1 MILKKNKLII
11 SLLVVFLLSTLI
23 GITIDYRANSDKK
36 SQLKLNNFQD
46 VFLEKEALLDEY
58 LAFLAETLSN
68 EKQFIP
74 DKDNLSKEEAE
85 LKDKELSLFAFEN
98 DSLIYWSD
106 NSINLTHSFINHEF
120 ESQVEFIDN
129 SWFYIKKTKIGKRQ
143 LLGLL
148 LIQKEYTYENK
159 YLKKHFAT
167 AFGLSDSYIIHFHK
181 DDENAIKNI
190 KGQSLFSLE
199 KEKDNFLSQPDF
211 NKAVYFY
218 FLSLLCGVL
227 LAIQFIRIRRKLW
240 FRSIGILAFGILLV
254 GLRYIMLSKGVPNV
268 FSSMELFSPVLFAS
282 SFYFPSLGDFAIN
295 SFFIFSFIYAY
306 TKYFPYQVLLRNR
319 ALTFNF
325 IFLLINLVFYTL
337 LYAIISILFKNLV
350 LDSSMSFQMYEIK
363 DNWVYSMFG
372 LVILIQLFYGLILLG
387 KLTNR
392 SIKDK
397 ISTPLRLLAIILF
410 FGLYT
415 LLKKIMGLQI
425 DWLGLGF
432 ELSLLFAIILI
443 DKFVK
448 ASYFHTFFIT
458 LLLCISIFIS
468 NRINTFAEQ
477 KEKQARVLETLNLSS
492 ENSPTSESL
501 LIELEKQ
508 IISNHQ
514 LKELSLNPVRNET
527 KIINY
532 LENNLLVGYWEQ
544 FHIQI
549 TVCGENDELNVEPD
563 DQIRNCYA
571 FFEEMIL
578 KNGEIIVGSNFY
590 NLNEYDG
597 MVSYVGKL
605 EVEARR
611 GKSHR
616 IFIRLDSKSRSQG
629 LGYPDLL
636 LDSKVGVQPTGK
648 DYSFAKYR
656 NGKLIASSGE
666 FNYYLN
672 DAGFGQS
679 DGTYAWK
686 QLDHYSHLIYR
697 FGENSL
703 VLSSPEI
710 TWFKRFIAIP
720 YIFILFYI
728 FTIIIAFVERF
739 PWRLKLKYSFKY
751 RIQYSIIAVLM
762 LFFLL
767 LGGGSIYY
775 NIEQFNHKHNRELS
789 EKLQI
794 IKQEIIPEL
803 QLKPSNSEIT
813 ERLQQISNL
822 IFADIH
828 LYSNKGELIASSRYE
843 IFDKKVQGKQMNFSA
858 FYQLFHKERTH
869 FIHKEQIGSM
879 EYLSAYESL
888 IDSNNQRLAFI
899 NLPYFIKSQDLKS
912 ELFNLILTGINLHL
926 FMILI
931 AIFVSVIISNKI
943 TQPLRL
949 IENKLQSTRLGKH
962 STAIAY
968 TKNDEIGSLIKVY
981 NKMLVDLEQSA
992 ELLAQSERETA
1003 WREMARQVAHEIKN
1017 PLTPMKLS
1025 IQFLLRRYDDQSP
1038 DWGKHLK
1045 QVSKTLIHQID
1056 TLSSIATA
1064 FSNFAKMPESRSE
1077 NLNLVDIL
1085 KHAFSLYQND
1095 KHKIKLNLNGID
1107 EAMASLDREQFV
1119 RIYVNL
1125 LNNAIESIPSEE
1137 EGAIQMELKEENGYW
1152 LTSVTD
1158 NGKGVDPKIK
1168 GRLFYPNFTTKSSG
1182 MGLGLAI
1189 VKNSVVQAGGE
1200 IWVESELDK
1209 GSCFYV
1215 KIPRLNKS

>member
-1 MILKKNKLII
+1 MKKNKLII
-11 SLLVVFLLSTLI
+11 FLSVVFSLSILI
-23 GITIDYRANSDKK
+23 GIRTDYQSSADKNS
-36 SQLKLNNFQD
+36 QTKLDHFQK
-46 VFLEKEALLDEY
+46 VFLEKEALLDKY
-58 LAFLAETLSN
+58 ISFLAETLSKRN
-68 EKQFIP
+68 EFIP
-74 DKDNLSKEEAE
+74 ENDNLNKEEAE
-85 LKDKELSLFAFEN
+85 LKDKELSLFAVEN
-98 DSLIYWSD
+98 DSLIYWSN
-106 NSINLTHSFINHEF
+106 NSINLPLSIINKKF

-129 SWFYIKKTKIGKRQ
+129 AWFYIKKTKVAKKQLIG
-143 LLGLL
+143 LI
-148 LIQKEYTYENK
+148 LIQREYTYENE
-159 YLKKHFAT
+159 YLKNHFAR
-167 AFGLSDSYIIHFHK
+167 AFDLSDSFIVHIHEN
-181 DDENAIKNI
+181 DPNAIKNS
-190 KGQSLFSLE
+190 KGEALFSLE

-218 FLSLLCGVL
+218 FLSILFGVL
-227 LAIQFIRIRRKLW
+227 LAIQIIRMRKKLW
-240 FRSIGILAFGILLV
+240 FRSIGILAFGFLLIW
-254 GLRYIMLSKGVPNV
+254 LRYIMLSKGIPNV

-306 TKYFPYQVLLRNR
+306 TKYFPYQVMLRNK
-319 ALTFNF
+319 ALTYNY
-325 IFLLINLVFYTL
+325 IFLFINLIFFYL
-337 LYAIISILFKNLV
+337 LYATISILFKNLV
-350 LDSSMSFQMYEIK
+350 LDSSLSFQMFEIK
-363 DNWVYSMFG
+363 SNWMYSMFG
-372 LVILIQLFYGLILLG
+372 LVVLIQLFYGLILLG

-397 ISTPLRLLAIILF
+397 ISIPFRFLTIILF
-410 FGLYT
+410 FGIISLS
-415 LLKKIMGLQI
+415 KKIMGMPI
-425 DWLGLGF
+425 DWLELAF
-432 ELSLLFAIILI
+432 EFSLLSAIILI
-443 DKFVK
+443 DKLVK
-448 ASYFHTFFIT
+448 PNYLHTFFIS
-458 LLLCISIFIS
+458 LLLCVSIFIS
-468 NRINTFAEQ
+468 NRINTFSDQ
-477 KEKQARVLETLNLSS
+477 KEKQIRVLETLNLYS
-492 ENSPTSESL
+492 EYSPISEAL
-501 LIELEKQ
+501 LIELEKEIKADPKLKQ
-508 IISNHQ
+508 LCNKLLSN
-514 LKELSLNPVRNET
+514 EN
-527 KIINY
+527 KIIDY
-532 LENNLLVGYWEQ
+532 LQRNFLAGYWEQ
-544 FHIQI
+544 FHVQI
-549 TVCGENDELNVEPD
+549 TICGEKDELNVEPD
-563 DQIRNCYA
+563 NQIRNCYE

-597 MVSYVGKL
+597 MISYVGKI
-605 EVEARR
+605 EIESS
-611 GKSHR
+611 KKNSHR

-636 LDSKVGVQPTGK
+636 LDEEVRVQATGK
-648 DYSFAKYR
+648 DYSFGKYR
-656 NGKLIASSGE
+656 KGKLIASSGE

-672 DAGFGQS
+672 DASFGKSQDS
-679 DGTYAWK
+679 HSLIK
-686 QLDHYSHLIYR
+686 LDHFSHLIYR

-710 TWFKRFIAIP
+710 TWFKKYISIP

-728 FTIIIAFVERF
+728 FTLVIGFIERF
-739 PWRLKLKYSFKY
+739 PWRLRLKYSFKY
-751 RIQYSIIAVLM
+751 RIQYSITAVLM

-775 NIEQFNHKHNRELS
+775 NIEQFNQKHNKELG

-794 IKQEIIPEL
+794 IKQEILPEL
-803 QLKPSNSEIT
+803 QFNPDKNVIT

-828 LYSNKGELIASSRYE
+828 LYSIKGELIASSRQE
-843 IFDKKVQGKQMNFSA
+843 IFDKKLQGKQMNFSA

-869 FIHKEQIGSM
+869 FIHKEQIGNM

-888 IDSNNQRLAFI
+888 VDAENKRLAFI

-962 STAIAY
+962 STAIEY
-968 TKNDEIGSLIKVY
+968 TKNDEIGSLVKVY

-992 ELLAQSERETA
+992 ELLAQSERESA

-1025 IQFLLRRYDDQSP
+1025 IQFLQRRYDDQSP

-1045 QVSKTLIHQID
+1045 QVSETLIHQID

-1064 FSNFAKMPESRSE
+1064 FSNFAKMPELKSE
-1077 NLNLVDIL
+1077 DLNLVEIL

-1095 KHKIKLNLNGID
+1095 KHEIELNLNGI
-1107 EAMASLDREQFV
+1107 EKAMASLDREQFV

-1125 LNNAIESIPSEE
+1125 LNNAIESIPSDQ
-1137 EGAIQMELKEENGYW
+1137 EGLILVELKEENEYW
-1152 LTSVTD
+1152 LTSVKD

-1200 IWVESELDK
+1200 IWVESELGK
-1209 GSCFYV
+1209 GSCFYI
-1215 KIPRLNKS
+1215 KIPKLA

>member
-1 MILKKNKLII
+1 LKKNKLIL
-11 SLLVVFLLSTLI
+11 SLLIVFLLSI
-23 GITIDYRANSDKK
+23 IVGIKIDYQANADTK
-36 SQLKLNNFQD
+36 SQTKLNDFQE
-46 VFLEKEALLDEY
+46 VFLEKEALLDKY
-58 LAFLAETLSN
+58 LATLAKTISKRKE
-68 EKQFIP
+68 FIP
-74 DKDNLSKEEAE
+74 ENDDLSDQEDE
-85 LKDKELSLFAFEN
+85 LKNKELLLFALEN

-106 NSINLTHSFINHEF
+106 NSIDLTYSIINEKF
-120 ESQVEFIDN
+120 ESQVGFIDN
-129 SWFYIKKTKIGKRQ
+129 SWFYIKKTKVGKKQ
-143 LLGLL
+143 LVGLI

-159 YLKKHFAT
+159 YLKKHYAR
-167 AFGLSDSYIIHFHK
+167 AFDLSDSYIIHFHK
-181 DDENAIKNI
+181 NDEYAIKNA
-190 KGQSLFSLE
+190 KGKSLFSLE
-199 KEKDNFLSQPDF
+199 KEKDNFLSQSDF
-211 NKAVYFY
+211 NNAAYFY
-218 FLSLLCGVL
+218 FLSLLCGIL
-227 LAIQFIRIRRKLW
+227 LAIQIIRMRRKLW
-240 FRSIGILAFGILLV
+240 FRSIGILAFGFILV
-254 GLRYIMLSKGVPNV
+254 WLRYIMLSKGIPNV

-319 ALTFNF
+319 AISFNY
-325 IFLLINLVFYTL
+325 IFLIINLIFFTL
-337 LYAIISILFKNLV
+337 LYATISMLFKNLV
-350 LDSSMSFQMYEIK
+350 LDSSLSFQMYEIK
-363 DNWVYSMFG
+363 ANWIYSMFG
-372 LVILIQLFYGLILLG
+372 LVVLIQLFYGLILLG

-392 SIKDK
+392 SIKDR
-397 ISTPLRLLAIILF
+397 ISTPLRLLAILLF
-410 FGLYT
+410 FGAYT
-415 LLKKIMGLQI
+415 LLKKMMGIQI

-477 KEKQARVLETLNLSS
+477 KEKQARVLETLNLSL
-492 ENSPTSESL
+492 ENSPISESL
-501 LIELEKQ
+501 LIELEKH
-508 IISNHQ
+508 ITSSPQ
-514 LKELSLNPVRNET
+514 LKKLSKNPVFNEAR
-527 KIINY
+527 IINY
-532 LENNLLVGYWEQ
+532 LESNLLVGYWDQ

-549 TVCGENDELNVEPD
+549 TVCGEKDELNIEPD
-563 DQIRNCYA
+563 DQIRNCYE

-578 KNGEIIVGSNFY
+578 KNGELIIGSNFY
-590 NLNEYDG
+590 NLNQYDG
-597 MVSYVGKL
+597 MVSYLGKL
-605 EVEARR
+605 EIETRK

-616 IFIRLDSKSRSQG
+616 IFIRLDSKSKSQG

-636 LDSKVGVQPTGK
+636 LDEKVRVQATGK
-648 DYSFAKYR
+648 DYSFGKYR

-672 DAGFGQS
+672 DAGFGKS

-686 QLDHYSHLIYR
+686 KLDHYSHLIYR

-710 TWFKRFIAIP
+710 TWLKRFISIP

-728 FTIIIAFVERF
+728 FTIFIVIIERF

-751 RIQYSIIAVLM
+751 RIQYSITAVLM

-775 NIEQFNHKHNRELS
+775 NIEQFNQKHNKELS

-803 QLKPSNSEIT
+803 QNNPSKSAIT

-828 LYSNKGELIASSRYE
+828 LYSIKGELIASSRYE

-858 FYQLFHKERTH
+858 YYQLFHKERTH

-888 IDSNNQRLAFI
+888 VDSDNHRLAFI

-949 IENKLQSTRLGKH
+949 IESKLQSTRLGKH
-962 STAIAY
+962 STAIEY
-968 TKNDEIGSLIKVY
+968 TKNDEIGSLVKVY
-981 NKMLVDLEQSA
+981 NKMLVDLEQST

-1025 IQFLLRRYDDQSP
+1025 IQFLLRRYDDHSP
-1038 DWGKHLK
+1038 DWEKHLR
-1045 QVSKTLIHQID
+1045 QFSETLIHQID

-1064 FSNFAKMPESRSE
+1064 FSNFAKMPESKSE
-1077 NLNLVDIL
+1077 NLNLVEIL
-1085 KHAFSLYQND
+1085 KHALSLYQND
-1095 KHKIKLNLNGID
+1095 KHKIDLNLNGID

-1125 LNNAIESIPSEE
+1125 LNNAIESIPNDE
-1137 EGAIQMELKEENGYW
+1137 EGTIKIELQEENKYW
-1152 LTSVTD
+1152 VTSVTD

-1215 KIPRLNKS
+1215 KIPKLKQS

>member
-1 MILKKNKLII
+1 MKKNKLII
-11 SLLVVFLLSTLI
+11 SLLVVFLLSIII
-23 GITIDYRANSDKK
+23 GIKIDYQTNDDKK
-36 SQLKLNNFQD
+36 SHIKLDDFQE

-58 LAFLAETLSN
+58 LAVLSETLSK
-68 EKQFIP
+68 EKEFIP
-74 DKDNLSKEEAE
+74 ENDDLSNEETK
-85 LKDKELSLFAFEN
+85 LKNKELSLFALEN

-106 NSINLTHSFINHEF
+106 NSINLTPSIINEKF

-129 SWFYIKKTKIGKRQ
+129 SWFYIKKTKVGKKQ
-143 LLGLL
+143 LLGLI

-159 YLKKHFAT
+159 YLKKHFAK
-167 AFGLSDSYIIHFHK
+167 AFDLSDSYIMHFHEN
-181 DDENAIKNI
+181 DENAIKNI
-190 KGQSLFSLE
+190 KGKSLFSLE

-211 NKAVYFY
+211 NNAAYFY

-227 LAIQFIRIRRKLW
+227 LAIQVIRMRRKLW
-240 FRSIGILAFGILLV
+240 FRSIGILTFGFLLV
-254 GLRYIMLSKGVPNV
+254 WFRYIMLSKGIPNV

-319 ALTFNF
+319 ALSFNY
-325 IFLLINLVFYTL
+325 IFLIINLIFFTL
-337 LYAIISILFKNLV
+337 LYATISMLFKNLV
-350 LDSSMSFQMYEIK
+350 LDSSLSFQMYEIK
-363 DNWVYSMFG
+363 ANWIYSMFG

-397 ISTPLRLLAIILF
+397 ISTPLRLLAILLF
-410 FGLYT
+410 FGAYT
-415 LLKKIMGLQI
+415 LLKKMMGIQI

-432 ELSLLFAIILI
+432 ELSLIFAIILI

-458 LLLCISIFIS
+458 LLLCVSIFIS
-468 NRINTFAEQ
+468 NRINTFAGQ

-492 ENSPTSESL
+492 ENSPISESL

-508 IISNHQ
+508 ITSSPQ
-514 LKELSLNPVRNET
+514 LKQLCKNPVRNENR
-527 KIINY
+527 IINY
-532 LENNLLVGYWEQ
+532 LESNFLIGYWEQ

-549 TVCGENDELNVEPD
+549 TVCGEKDELNVEPD
-563 DQIRNCYA
+563 DQIRNCYE

-578 KNGEIIVGSNFY
+578 KNGELIIGSNFY

-597 MVSYVGKL
+597 MVSYLGKL
-605 EVEARR
+605 EIEARK

-616 IFIRLDSKSRSQG
+616 VFIRLDSKSRSQG

-636 LDSKVGVQPTGK
+636 LDEKVRVQATGK
-648 DYSFAKYR
+648 DYSFGKYR

-672 DAGFGQS
+672 DAGFGKS

-710 TWFKRFIAIP
+710 TWLKRFISIP

-728 FTIIIAFVERF
+728 FTIIIGIIERF

-751 RIQYSIIAVLM
+751 RIQYSITAVLM

-775 NIEQFNHKHNRELS
+775 NIEQFNQKHNKELS

-803 QLKPSNSEIT
+803 QLNPSNNVIT

-828 LYSNKGELIASSRYE
+828 LYSIKGELIASSRHE

-888 IDSNNQRLAFI
+888 VDSDNQRLAFI

-949 IENKLQSTRLGKH
+949 IESKLQSTRLGKH
-962 STAIAY
+962 STAIEY
-968 TKNDEIGSLIKVY
+968 TKNDEIGSLVKVY

-1025 IQFLLRRYDDQSP
+1025 IQFLLRRYEDQSP

-1045 QVSKTLIHQID
+1045 QFSETLIHQID

-1064 FSNFAKMPESRSE
+1064 FSNFAKMPESKSE
-1077 NLNLVDIL
+1077 DLNLVDIL
-1085 KHAFSLYQND
+1085 KHALSLYQND
-1095 KHKIKLNLNGID
+1095 KHEIDLNLNGID

-1125 LNNAIESIPSEE
+1125 LNNAIESIPSDE
-1137 EGAIQMELKEENGYW
+1137 EGTIKIELKEENEYW
-1152 LTSVTD
+1152 MTSVTD

-1215 KIPRLNKS
+1215 KIPKLKQS

>member
-1 MILKKNKLII
+1 LKKNKLII
-11 SLLVVFLLSTLI
+11 SLLVIFLLSIII
-23 GITIDYRANSDKK
+23 GIKIDYQTNADEK
-36 SQLKLNNFQD
+36 SQSKLDDFQE
-46 VFLEKEALLDEY
+46 VFLQKEALLDEY
-58 LAFLAETLSN
+58 LATLAKT
-68 EKQFIP
+68 
-74 DKDNLSKEEAE
+74 LSKEKEFIPKNDDLSDEQAE
-85 LKDKELSLFAFEN
+85 LKNKELSLFALEN

-106 NSINLTHSFINHEF
+106 NSIDLTPSIINDKF

-129 SWFYIKKTKIGKRQ
+129 SWFYIKKTKVGKKQLIG
-143 LLGLL
+143 LI
-148 LIQKEYTYENK
+148 LIQKEYTYENN
-159 YLKKHFAT
+159 YLKKHFAK
-167 AFGLSDSYIIHFHK
+167 AFDLSESYIMHFHE
-181 DDENAIKNI
+181 DDENAIKNT
-190 KGQSLFSLE
+190 KGKSLFSLE
-199 KEKDNFLSQPDF
+199 KEKDNFLSQSDF
-211 NKAVYFY
+211 NTAVYFY
-218 FLSLLCGVL
+218 LLSLLCGVL
-227 LAIQFIRIRRKLW
+227 LAIQVIRMRRKLW
-240 FRSIGILAFGILLV
+240 FRSLGILAFGFLLV
-254 GLRYIMLSKGVPNV
+254 WLRYIMLSKGIPNV
-268 FSSMELFSPVLFAS
+268 FSSMELFSPELFAS

-319 ALTFNF
+319 ALSFNY
-325 IFLLINLVFYTL
+325 IFLFINLIFFTL
-337 LYAIISILFKNLV
+337 LYATISMLFKNLV
-350 LDSSMSFQMYEIK
+350 LDSSLSFQMYEIK
-363 DNWVYSMFG
+363 ANWIYSMFG
-372 LVILIQLFYGLILLG
+372 LVVLIQLFYGLILLG

-397 ISTPLRLLAIILF
+397 ISTPLRLLAILLF
-410 FGLYT
+410 FGAYT
-415 LLKKIMGLQI
+415 LLKKMMGMQI
-425 DWLGLGF
+425 DWLGLSF
-432 ELSLLFAIILI
+432 ELSLIYAIILI

-448 ASYFHTFFIT
+448 ASYVHTFFIT
-458 LLLCISIFIS
+458 LLLCVSIFIS

-477 KEKQARVLETLNLSS
+477 KEKNTRVLESLNLSS
-492 ENSPTSESL
+492 EYSPTSESL

-508 IISNHQ
+508 ITSSPNLKQ
-514 LKELSLNPVRNET
+514 LCKDPARNENR
-527 KIINY
+527 IIDY

-549 TVCGENDELNVEPD
+549 TVCGEKDELNVEPD
-563 DQIRNCYA
+563 DQIRNCYE

-578 KNGEIIVGSNFY
+578 KNGELIIGSNFY

-597 MVSYVGKL
+597 MVSYLGKL
-605 EVEARR
+605 EIEAQK
-611 GKSHR
+611 GTSHR
-616 IFIRLDSKSRSQG
+616 VFIRLDSKSRSQG

-636 LDSKVGVQPTGK
+636 LDDKVKVQATGK
-648 DYSFAKYR
+648 DYSFGKYR

-672 DAGFGQS
+672 DAGFGKS
-679 DGTYAWK
+679 DETYAWK

-703 VLSSPEI
+703 ILSSPEI
-710 TWFKRFIAIP
+710 TWFKKFISIP

-728 FTIIIAFVERF
+728 FTIFIGVIERF

-775 NIEQFNHKHNRELS
+775 NVEQFNQKHNKELS

-803 QLKPSNSEIT
+803 QNNPSSNAIT

-828 LYSNKGELIASSRYE
+828 LYSIKGELIASSRHE

-888 IDSNNQRLAFI
+888 VDADNQRLAFI

-962 STAIAY
+962 STAIEY
-968 TKNDEIGSLIKVY
+968 TKNDEIGSLVKVY

-1045 QVSKTLIHQID
+1045 QFSETLIHQID

-1064 FSNFAKMPESRSE
+1064 FSNFAKMPESKAE
-1077 NLNLVDIL
+1077 DLNLVDIL
-1085 KHAFSLYQND
+1085 NHALSLYQND
-1095 KHKIKLNLNGID
+1095 KHEINLNLNGI
-1107 EAMASLDREQFV
+1107 ENAMASLDKEQFV

-1137 EGAIQMELKEENGYW
+1137 DGKITIELKEDNSYW
-1152 LTSVTD
+1152 LTSVRD
-1158 NGKGVDPKIK
+1158 NGKGVDPKIRGK
-1168 GRLFYPNFTTKSSG
+1168 LFYPNFTTKSSG

-1200 IWVESELDK
+1200 IWVESEFGE
-1209 GSCFYV
+1209 GSCFFV
-1215 KIPRLNKS
+1215 KIPKKESE

>member
-1 MILKKNKLII
+1 LKKNKLII
-11 SLLVVFLLSTLI
+11 FLSVVFTLSILI
-23 GITIDYRANSDKK
+23 GIKTDYQANADKN
-36 SQLKLNNFQD
+36 SQIKLDHFQK
-46 VFLEKEALLDEY
+46 VFLKKEALLDKY
-58 LAFLAETLSN
+58 ISYLAETLSKEN
-68 EKQFIP
+68 EFIP
-74 DKDNLSKEEAE
+74 ENDNLSNEEAE
-85 LKDKELSLFAFEN
+85 LKDKELSLFAVEN
-98 DSLIYWSD
+98 DSLIYWSN
-106 NSINLTHSFINHEF
+106 NSINLPFSIINKKF
-120 ESQVEFIDN
+120 ESQIEFIDN
-129 SWFYIKKTKIGKRQ
+129 AWFYIKKTKVAKKQLIG
-143 LLGLL
+143 LI
-148 LIQKEYTYENK
+148 LIQREYTYENK
-159 YLKKHFAT
+159 YLKKHFAK
-167 AFGLSDSYIIHFHK
+167 AFDLSDSYIIHIH
-181 DDENAIKNI
+181 DNDLNSIKNS
-190 KGQSLFSLE
+190 KGKELFTLE

-218 FLSLLCGVL
+218 FLSLLCGIL
-227 LAIQFIRIRRKLW
+227 LAIQIIRMRKKLW
-240 FRSIGILAFGILLV
+240 FRSIGILVFGFLLV
-254 GLRYIMLSKGVPNV
+254 WLRYFMLSNGIPNV

-306 TKYFPYQVLLRNR
+306 TKYFPYQVMLRNR
-319 ALTFNF
+319 ALTYNY
-325 IFLLINLVFYTL
+325 IFLFINLVFFYI
-337 LYAIISILFKNLV
+337 LYATISILFKNLV
-350 LDSSMSFQMYEIK
+350 LDSSLSFQMFEIK
-363 DNWVYSMFG
+363 SNWIYSILG
-372 LVILIQLFYGLILLG
+372 LVVLIQLFYGLILLG
-387 KLTNR
+387 KLTIK

-397 ISTPLRLLAIILF
+397 ISLPFIFLSIILF
-410 FGLYT
+410 FGIISLSKRI
-415 LLKKIMGLQI
+415 LGMPIE
-425 DWLGLGF
+425 WLEVAF
-432 ELSLLFAIILI
+432 EFSLLSAIILI
-443 DKFVK
+443 DKLVK
-448 ASYFHTFFIT
+448 PNYFHTFFIS
-458 LLLCISIFIS
+458 LLLCVSIFIS
-468 NRINTFAEQ
+468 NRINTFSDQ
-477 KEKQARVLETLNLSS
+477 KEKQVRVLETLNLYS
-492 ENSPTSESL
+492 EYSPISESL
-501 LIELEKQ
+501 LIELDKQ
-508 IISNHQ
+508 IISDSILKQ
-514 LKELSLNPVRNET
+514 LCKRPVSNENKITDYLQRNF
-527 KIINY
+527 
-532 LENNLLVGYWEQ
+532 LVGYWEQ
-544 FHIQI
+544 FHLQI
-549 TVCGENDELNVEPD
+549 TICGETDELNVEPD
-563 DQIRNCYA
+563 NQIRNCYE

-597 MVSYVGKL
+597 MVSYLGKI
-605 EVEARR
+605 EIESSRQNN
-611 GKSHR
+611 HR

-636 LDSKVGVQPTGK
+636 LDEKVRVQATGK
-648 DYSFAKYR
+648 DYSYGKYCK
-656 NGKLIASSGE
+656 GKLIASSGE

-672 DAGFGQS
+672 DAGFGKS
-679 DGTYAWK
+679 KDSHSLK
-686 QLDHYSHLIYR
+686 KLDHYSHLIYR

-710 TWFKRFIAIP
+710 TWFKKFISIP

-728 FTIIIAFVERF
+728 FTIIISFIERF
-739 PWRLKLKYSFKY
+739 PWKLRFKYSFKY

-775 NIEQFNHKHNRELS
+775 NIEQFNHKHNKELG

-803 QLKPSNSEIT
+803 QFNPDKNIIT

-828 LYSNKGELIASSRYE
+828 LYSNNGELIASSRQE
-843 IFDKKVQGKQMNFSA
+843 IFDKKLQGKQMNFSA
-858 FYQLFHKERTH
+858 YYQLFHKERTH
-869 FIHKEQIGSM
+869 FIHKEQIGNM

-888 IDSNNQRLAFI
+888 VDADNQRLAFI

-962 STAIAY
+962 STAIEY
-968 TKNDEIGSLIKVY
+968 SKNDEIGSLVKVY

-1003 WREMARQVAHEIKN
+1003 WRETARQVAHEIKN

-1025 IQFLLRRYDDQSP
+1025 IQFLQRRYDDQSP

-1045 QVSKTLIHQID
+1045 QVSDTLIHQID

-1064 FSNFAKMPESRSE
+1064 FSNFAKMPESKSE
-1077 NLNLVDIL
+1077 DLNLVEIL
-1085 KHAFSLYQND
+1085 RHALSLYQND
-1095 KHKIKLNLNGID
+1095 KHEIELNLNGV
-1107 EAMASLDREQFV
+1107 EKAMASLDREQFV

-1125 LNNAIESIPSEE
+1125 LNNAIESIPIDEK
-1137 EGAIQMELKEENGYW
+1137 GTILMELKEENEYW
-1152 LTSVTD
+1152 LTSVKD

-1200 IWVESELDK
+1200 IWVESELGK

-1215 KIPRLNKS
+1215 RIPKKLIS

>member
-1 MILKKNKLII
+1 MKKNKLIL
-11 SLLVVFLLSTLI
+11 SLLIVFLLSI
-23 GITIDYRANSDKK
+23 IVGIKIDYQANADTK
-36 SQLKLNNFQD
+36 SQTKLNDFQE
-46 VFLEKEALLDEY
+46 VFLEKEALLDKY
-58 LAFLAETLSN
+58 LATLAKTISKRKE
-68 EKQFIP
+68 FIP
-74 DKDNLSKEEAE
+74 ENDDLSDQEDE
-85 LKDKELSLFAFEN
+85 LKNKELLLFALEN

-106 NSINLTHSFINHEF
+106 NSIDLTYSIINEKF
-120 ESQVEFIDN
+120 ESQVGFIDN
-129 SWFYIKKTKIGKRQ
+129 SWFYIKKTKVGKKQ
-143 LLGLL
+143 LVGLI

-159 YLKKHFAT
+159 YLKKHYAR
-167 AFGLSDSYIIHFHK
+167 AFDLSDSYIIHFHK
-181 DDENAIKNI
+181 NDEYAIKNA
-190 KGQSLFSLE
+190 KGKSLFSLE
-199 KEKDNFLSQPDF
+199 KEKDNFLSQSDF
-211 NKAVYFY
+211 NNAAYFY
-218 FLSLLCGVL
+218 FLSLLCGIL
-227 LAIQFIRIRRKLW
+227 LAIQIIRMRRKLW
-240 FRSIGILAFGILLV
+240 FRSIGILAFGFILV
-254 GLRYIMLSKGVPNV
+254 WLRYIMLSKGIPNV

-319 ALTFNF
+319 AISFNY
-325 IFLLINLVFYTL
+325 IFLIINLIFFTL
-337 LYAIISILFKNLV
+337 LYATISMLFKNLV
-350 LDSSMSFQMYEIK
+350 LDSSLSFQMYEIK
-363 DNWVYSMFG
+363 ANWIYSMFG
-372 LVILIQLFYGLILLG
+372 LVVLIQLFYGLILLG

-392 SIKDK
+392 SIKDR
-397 ISTPLRLLAIILF
+397 ISTPLRLLAILLF
-410 FGLYT
+410 FGAYT
-415 LLKKIMGLQI
+415 LLKKMMGIQI

-477 KEKQARVLETLNLSS
+477 KEKQARVLETLNLSL
-492 ENSPTSESL
+492 ENSPISESL
-501 LIELEKQ
+501 LIELEKH
-508 IISNHQ
+508 ITSSPQ
-514 LKELSLNPVRNET
+514 LKKLSKNPVFNEAR
-527 KIINY
+527 IINY
-532 LENNLLVGYWEQ
+532 LESNLLVGYWDQ

-549 TVCGENDELNVEPD
+549 TVCGEKDELNIEPD
-563 DQIRNCYA
+563 DQIRNCYE

-578 KNGEIIVGSNFY
+578 KNGELIIGSNFY
-590 NLNEYDG
+590 NLNQYDG
-597 MVSYVGKL
+597 MVSYLGKL
-605 EVEARR
+605 EIETRK

-616 IFIRLDSKSRSQG
+616 IFIRLDSKSKSQG

-636 LDSKVGVQPTGK
+636 LDEKVRVQATGK
-648 DYSFAKYR
+648 DYSFGKYR

-672 DAGFGQS
+672 DAGFGKS

-686 QLDHYSHLIYR
+686 KLDHYSHLIYR

-710 TWFKRFIAIP
+710 TWLKRFISIP

-728 FTIIIAFVERF
+728 FTIFIVIIERF

-751 RIQYSIIAVLM
+751 RIQYSITAVLM

-775 NIEQFNHKHNRELS
+775 NIEQFNQKHNKELS

-803 QLKPSNSEIT
+803 QNNPSKSAIT

-828 LYSNKGELIASSRYE
+828 LYSIKGELIASSRYE

-858 FYQLFHKERTH
+858 YYQLFHKERTH

-888 IDSNNQRLAFI
+888 VDSDNHRLAFI

-949 IENKLQSTRLGKH
+949 IESKLQSTRLGKH
-962 STAIAY
+962 STAIEY
-968 TKNDEIGSLIKVY
+968 TKNDEIGSLVKVY
-981 NKMLVDLEQSA
+981 NKMLVDLEQST

-1025 IQFLLRRYDDQSP
+1025 IQFLLRRYDDHSP
-1038 DWGKHLK
+1038 DWEKHLR
-1045 QVSKTLIHQID
+1045 QFSETLIHQID

-1064 FSNFAKMPESRSE
+1064 FSNFAKMPESKSE
-1077 NLNLVDIL
+1077 NLNLVEIL
-1085 KHAFSLYQND
+1085 KHALSLYQND
-1095 KHKIKLNLNGID
+1095 KHKIDLNLNGID

-1125 LNNAIESIPSEE
+1125 LNNAIESIPNDE
-1137 EGAIQMELKEENGYW
+1137 EGTIKIELQEENKYW
-1152 LTSVTD
+1152 VTSVTD

-1215 KIPRLNKS
+1215 KIPKLKQS

>member
-1 MILKKNKLII
+1 MKKYKLII
-11 SLLVVFLLSTLI
+11 SLLVVFLLSIII
-23 GITIDYRANSDKK
+23 GIITDYQANTDKK
-36 SQLKLNNFQD
+36 SQTKLDDFQE
-46 VFLEKEALLDEY
+46 VFFEKEALLDQY
-58 LAFLAETLSN
+58 LASLANSISK
-68 EKQFIP
+68 EKKFIS
-74 DKDNLSKEEAE
+74 DNDNLSKQEKE
-85 LKDKELSLFAFEN
+85 LKDKDLLLFALDN
-98 DSLIYWSD
+98 DSLIYWSN
-106 NSINLTHSFINHEF
+106 NSIDLTPSIINGHF
-120 ESQVEFIDN
+120 ESEVQFIDN
-129 SWFYIKKTKIGKRQ
+129 SWFYIKKLRVGEEQ
-143 LLGLL
+143 LLGLI

-159 YLKKHFAT
+159 YLKKHFAK
-167 AFGLSDSYIIHFHK
+167 AFDLPDSYIIHFHK
-181 DDENAIKNI
+181 DDENAIKNT
-190 KGQSLFSLE
+190 KGKSLFNLE

-218 FLSLLCGVL
+218 LLSLLCGVL
-227 LAIQFIRIRRKLW
+227 LAIQIIRVRRKLW
-240 FRSIGILAFGILLV
+240 FRSIGIIVFGFLLV
-254 GLRYIMLSKGVPNV
+254 WLRYIMLSKGIPNV

-295 SFFIFSFIYAY
+295 SFFIFSFIYTY
-306 TKYFPYQVLLRNR
+306 TTYFPYQVLLRNR
-319 ALTFNF
+319 ALSFNY
-325 IFLLINLVFYTL
+325 IFLIINLIFFSL
-337 LYAIISILFKNLV
+337 LYATISMLFKNLV

-363 DNWVYSMFG
+363 ANWIYSMFG
-372 LVILIQLFYGLILLG
+372 LVVLIQLFYGLILLG

-397 ISTPLRLLAIILF
+397 ISTPLRLLVILLF
-410 FGLYT
+410 FGVYT
-415 LLKKIMGLQI
+415 LLKTVMGIQI

-432 ELSLLFAIILI
+432 ELSILIALILI
-443 DKFVK
+443 DEFVK
-448 ASYFHTFFIT
+448 ASYYHTFFIS
-458 LLLCISIFIS
+458 LLLFISIFIS

-492 ENSPTSESL
+492 ENSPTSETL

-508 IISNHQ
+508 IKSDTL
-514 LKELSLNPVRNET
+514 LKKLCIKPVRNET

-532 LENNLLVGYWEQ
+532 LENNLLIGYWEQ

-549 TVCGENDELNVEPD
+549 TVCGETDELNIEPD
-563 DQIRNCYA
+563 NQIRNCYE

-578 KNGEIIVGSNFY
+578 KNGELIIGSHFY

-597 MVSYVGKL
+597 MVSYLGKL
-605 EVEARR
+605 EIETQ
-611 GKSHR
+611 KKQNHC
-616 IFIRLDSKSRSQG
+616 IFIRLDSKSISQG

-636 LDSKVGVQPTGK
+636 LDEKIKLQPSGK
-648 DYSFAKYR
+648 DYSFGKYR

-672 DAGFGQS
+672 DADFGKS
-679 DGTYAWK
+679 DETYAWK
-686 QLDHYSHLIYR
+686 KLDHYSHLIFR

-710 TWFKRFIAIP
+710 TWLKRFISIP

-728 FTIIIAFVERF
+728 FTIIIAFIERF
-739 PWRLKLKYSFKY
+739 PWHLKLKYGFKY

-767 LGGGSIYY
+767 LGGGSVYY
-775 NIEQFNHKHNRELS
+775 NIEQFNQKHNKELR

-794 IKQEIIPEL
+794 IKQQIIPEL
-803 QLKPSNSEIT
+803 QLNPTKSEIT
-813 ERLQQISNL
+813 ERLQQISSL

-828 LYSNKGELIASSRYE
+828 LYSIKGELIASSRHE

-858 FYQLFHKERTH
+858 FYQLFHKGRTH

-888 IDSNNQRLAFI
+888 VDADNKLLAFI
-899 NLPYFIKSQDLKS
+899 NLPYFIKSQDLRS
-912 ELFNLILTGINLHL
+912 ELINLILTGINLHL

-949 IENKLQSTRLGKH
+949 IENKLQSTQLGKH
-962 STAIAY
+962 STAIEY

-1045 QVSKTLIHQID
+1045 QFSETLIHQID

-1064 FSNFAKMPESRSE
+1064 FSNFAKMPESKLE
-1077 NLNLVDIL
+1077 VLNLVDIL
-1085 KHAFSLYQND
+1085 KHALSLYQND
-1095 KHKIKLNLNGID
+1095 KHDIKLNLNGID

-1125 LNNAIESIPSEE
+1125 LNNAIEAIPNDKA
-1137 EGAIQMELKEENGYW
+1137 GIIKIDLKKENGYW
-1152 LTSVTD
+1152 LTSVSD
-1158 NGKGVDPKIK
+1158 NGKGVDPNIK
-1168 GRLFYPNFTTKSSG
+1168 ERLFYPNFTTKSSG

-1189 VKNSVVQAGGE
+1189 VKNNVTQAGGK
-1200 IWVESELDK
+1200 IWVESELGK
-1209 GSCFYV
+1209 GSTFYI
-1215 KIPRLNKS
+1215 KIPKLKQS

>member
-1 MILKKNKLII
+1 MKKNKLII
-11 SLLVVFLLSTLI
+11 FLSIVFSLSILI
-23 GITIDYRANSDKK
+23 GTKIDKQANTDKN
-36 SQLKLNNFQD
+36 SQSKLDHFQK

-58 LAFLAETLSN
+58 ISFLAETLSKQN
-68 EKQFIP
+68 EFIP
-74 DKDNLSKEEAE
+74 ENDNLRKEEAE
-85 LKDKELSLFAFEN
+85 LKDKELSLFAVEN
-98 DSLIYWSD
+98 DSLIYWSN
-106 NSINLTHSFINHEF
+106 NSINLPLSIINKKF
-120 ESQVEFIDN
+120 ESQIEFIDN
-129 SWFYIKKTKIGKRQ
+129 AWFYIKKKVVGKKQ
-143 LLGLL
+143 LLGLI
-148 LIQKEYTYENK
+148 LIQREYTYENK
-159 YLKKHFAT
+159 YLENHFAK
-167 AFGLSDSYIIHFHK
+167 AFDLPDSYTVHFH
-181 DDENAIKNI
+181 DNGQNTINNS
-190 KGQSLFSLE
+190 KGKALFSLE

-218 FLSLLCGVL
+218 LLSLLCGVL
-227 LAIQFIRIRRKLW
+227 LAIQIIRMRKKLW
-240 FRSIGILAFGILLV
+240 FRSIGILAFGFLLV
-254 GLRYIMLSKGVPNV
+254 VLRYFMLSKGIPNV

-306 TKYFPYQVLLRNR
+306 TKYFPYQVMLRNK
-319 ALTFNF
+319 ALTYNY
-325 IFLLINLVFYTL
+325 IFLFINLIFFYL
-337 LYAIISILFKNLV
+337 LYATISILFKNLV
-350 LDSSMSFQMYEIK
+350 LDSSLSFQMFEIK
-363 DNWVYSMFG
+363 SNWIYSIFG
-372 LVILIQLFYGLILLG
+372 LVVLIQLFYSLILLG

-397 ISTPLRLLAIILF
+397 ISIPFRFLAIMLF
-410 FGLYT
+410 FGIIFLS
-415 LLKKIMGLQI
+415 KNIMGMPI
-425 DWLGLGF
+425 DWLELAF
-432 ELSLLFAIILI
+432 EFSLLSAIILI
-443 DKFVK
+443 DKLAK
-448 ASYFHTFFIT
+448 PNYLHTFFIS
-458 LLLCISIFIS
+458 LLLCVSIFIS
-468 NRINTFAEQ
+468 NRINTFSDQ
-477 KEKQARVLETLNLSS
+477 KEKQVRVLETLNLYS
-492 ENSPTSESL
+492 EYSPISESL

-508 IISNHQ
+508 ITSD
-514 LKELSLNPVRNET
+514 T
-527 KIINY
+527 KIKQLCKNFVPNEIKITDY
-532 LENNLLVGYWEQ
+532 LQNNFLVGYWEQ

-549 TVCGENDELNVEPD
+549 TICGEKDELNVEPD
-563 DQIRNCYA
+563 NQIRNCYE

-597 MVSYVGKL
+597 MVSYLGKI
-605 EVEARR
+605 EIESSR
-611 GKSHR
+611 KNNHR

-636 LDSKVGVQPTGK
+636 LDENVRVQATGK
-648 DYSFAKYR
+648 DYSYGKYR
-656 NGKLIASSGE
+656 KGKLIASSGE

-672 DAGFGQS
+672 DAGFGKS
-679 DGTYAWK
+679 KDSHSLIK
-686 QLDHYSHLIYR
+686 LDHFSHLIYR

-710 TWFKRFIAIP
+710 TWFKKFISIP

-728 FTIIIAFVERF
+728 FTIIIGFIERF
-739 PWRLKLKYSFKY
+739 PWRLRLKYSFKY

-775 NIEQFNHKHNRELS
+775 NIEQFNHKHNKELG

-803 QLKPSNSEIT
+803 QFNTDKNVIT

-828 LYSNKGELIASSRYE
+828 LYSIKGELIASSRQE
-843 IFDKKVQGKQMNFSA
+843 IFDKKLQGEQMNFSA

-869 FIHKEQIGSM
+869 FIHKEQIGNM

-888 IDSNNQRLAFI
+888 VDADNQRLAFI

-949 IENKLQSTRLGKH
+949 IENKLQSTRLGTH
-962 STAIAY
+962 STAIEY
-968 TKNDEIGSLIKVY
+968 TKNDEIGSLVKVY

-992 ELLAQSERETA
+992 ELLAQSERESA

-1025 IQFLLRRYDDQSP
+1025 IQFLQRRYDDQSP

-1045 QVSKTLIHQID
+1045 QVSETLIHQID

-1064 FSNFAKMPESRSE
+1064 FSNFAKMPELKSE
-1077 NLNLVDIL
+1077 NLNLVEIL

-1095 KHKIKLNLNGID
+1095 KHQIELNLNGI
-1107 EAMASLDREQFV
+1107 EKAMASLDREQFV

-1125 LNNAIESIPSEE
+1125 LNNAIESIPSDQ
-1137 EGAIQMELKEENGYW
+1137 EGIILMELKEENEYW
-1152 LTSVTD
+1152 LTSVKD

-1168 GRLFYPNFTTKSSG
+1168 ARLFYPNFTTKSSG

-1209 GSCFYV
+1209 GSCFYI
-1215 KIPRLNKS
+1215 KIPKLA